1 MKLRTLSLLALIAFV
16 AGCSTGPVT
25 YEDPGTTQSLTT
37 DFDLPDVNAVADT
50 MVDSMLTFPSTAAI
64 TKDGNRPIVMVD
76 RIQNH
81 TDQHLDTV
89 SITDSIRTRL
99 IRSGQFRFVDK
110 STRDAL
116 NEELEYQE
124 FSGRVD
130 PAKAMAYGKQ
140 TGAEYMMTGAI
151 VSYSTSSSKR
161 RREAY
166 KFTLNL
172 INLQT
177 GIIEWADENLFLKSK
192 QRNSL
197 SCRKSPLL

>member
-1 MKLRTLSLLALIAFV
+1 MKLHTVFLFTLLAFL

-50 MVDSMLTFPSTAAI
+50 MVDSMLTSPSTAAI
-64 TKDGNRPIVMVD
+64 TQDGNRPIIMVD
-76 RIQNH
+76 RIQNR
-81 TDQHLDTV
+81 TDQHLDTI

-99 IRSGQFRFVDK
+99 IRSGKFRFVDN
-110 STRDAL
+110 STRDAQ
-116 NEELEYQE
+116 NEELEYQA

-130 PAKAMAYGKQ
+130 PAKAMAYGRQ
-140 TGAEYMMTGAI
+140 YGAEYMMTGAI

-177 GIIEWADENLFLKSK
+177 GIIEWADEKPILKEQTK
-192 QRNSL
+192 
-197 SCRKSPLL
+197 K

>member
-1 MKLRTLSLLALIAFV
+1 MKLYALFLLVCIAFI

-37 DFDLPDVNAVADT
+37 DFDLPDLNAVADS
-50 MVDSMLTFPSTAAI
+50 MVDSMLTSPSTAAI

-76 RIQNH
+76 RIQNR
-81 TDQHLDTV
+81 TDQHIDTV
-89 SITDSIRTRL
+89 SVTDSIRTRL
-99 IRSGQFRFVDK
+99 IRSGKFRFVDK
-110 STRDAL
+110 STRDAQ

-130 PAKAMAYGKQ
+130 PEKAMAYGRQ
-140 TGAEYMMTGAI
+140 YGAEYMMTGAI

-177 GIIEWADENLFLKSK
+177 GIIE
-192 QRNSL
+192 
-197 SCRKSPLL
+197 